1 MKKPPRNI
9 IMELSKANAK
19 KKTLK
24 EVKKVNLSVQKNK
37 NWETAHLSL
46 KTGQMIKQL
55 INLYSAKISSKNKGD
70 IGCLQRHRSRRN
82 SPFLNIHILEE
93 YIWASQVVQW

>member
-9 IMELSKANAK
+9 RMELSKANAK

-24 EVKKVNLSVQKNK
+24 EVKKVTLSVQKNK
-37 NWETAHLSL
+37 NWETEHLSL

-55 INLYSAKISSKNKGD
+55 VNLYSAKIPS
-70 IGCLQRHRSRRN
+70 
-82 SPFLNIHILEE
+82 
-93 YIWASQVVQW
+93 